1 MSPLELLHKV
11 QKEDSELAFRQLFDQ
26 QYDRMFR
33 MAYFFL
39 QRDEWAEEVALDVLS
54 DLWNNRHRMALP
66 EDFDKYTIVMV
77 RNAAYNL
84 WKREQRFAHGTDEE
98 VDQAGEQAPGVD
110 QQVENEELFL
120 VYERALEALPERC
133 REVWQRV
140 KEEGQS
146 YQEVADRMGI
156 STKTVD
162 AQMQKAIKHLRQ
174 EVGAYLAQDEK
185 ARTKKMPPFIIF
197 LL

>member
-1 MSPLELLHKV
+1 M

-146 YQEVADRMGI
+146 YQEVADQMGI

>member
-11 QKEDSELAFRQLFDQ
+11 QTEDSEIAFRQLFDQ

-33 MAYFFL
+33 LSYYFL
-39 QRDEWAEEVALDVLS
+39 QHDDWAQEVALDVLS
-54 DLWNNRHRMALP
+54 ELWNNRHHMTLP
-66 EDFDKYTIVMV
+66 QDFDKYTLMMV

-84 WKREQRFAHGTDEE
+84 WKREQRFEHGTDEE
-98 VDQAGEQAPGVD
+98 VDQAGQHTPSLD
-110 QQVENEELFL
+110 QQVESQELFL
-120 VYERALEALPERC
+120 VYDRALEALPERC

-146 YQEVADRMGI
+146 YQEVADQMGI

-162 AQMQKAIKHLRQ
+162 AQMQKSIKH
-174 EVGAYLAQDEK
+174 
-185 ARTKKMPPFIIF
+185 
-197 LL
+197 